1 MQRFLRSER
10 IVVFFSGLCLA
21 LITSTVHAMPDG
33 QAMLTRTLFK
43 QLDELHDELHL
54 SSEQESLWQ
63 SARMHSKQAE
73 RDIRE
78 NNRRFTRLSEQELAS
93 DAPRLSELSAAL
105 DDLLKQNQAMHKE
118 VRTLW
123 LGFYDGLAASQKRV
137 VRDALQ
143 RQLAR
148 LKTFQQLRDFFGGN

>member
-1 MQRFLRSER
+1 
-10 IVVFFSGLCLA
+10 
-21 LITSTVHAMPDG
+21 MPDG

-93 DAPRLSELSAAL
+93 DTPRLSELSVAL

-148 LKTFQQLRDFFGGN
+148 LKTFQQLRDFFGRN

>member
-10 IVVFFSGLCLA
+10 IVVFVSGLCLA
-21 LITSTVHAMPDG
+21 LITSTVYAMPDG

-43 QLDELHDELHL
+43 QLDELHDELRL

>member
-1 MQRFLRSER
+1 
-10 IVVFFSGLCLA
+10 
-21 LITSTVHAMPDG
+21 MPDG

-123 LGFYDGLAASQKRV
+123 LGFYDG
-137 VRDALQ
+137 
-143 RQLAR
+143 
-148 LKTFQQLRDFFGGN
+148 FFGPGTGS